1 MKITSKGN
9 YALRAILDL
18 SYKSQSNEFV
28 PLVDICKRQSIP
40 VKYLEQIMLAL
51 KKADFVDSKR
61 GIGGGFFLKKKP
73 DKLTIGEV
81 IRQVDGPVDPTA
93 GLKSENAISSN
104 EDKQALQEVWMNVT
118 RAISD
123 IVDHVTFADL
133 MCRAEELREKNA
145 DFNYMI

>member
-61 GIGGGFFLKKKP
+61 GIGGGFFLKRKP
-73 DKLTIGEV
+73 DELTIGEV

-93 GLKSENAISSN
+93 GIKSKNAISSN
-104 EDKQALQEVWMNVT
+104 EDQQALQEVWMNVT

-145 DFNYMI
+145 DFNYII